1 MQANQV
7 QHGFIDDDLKWYED
21 KDPKGVTALIWEQS
35 WEEFPYRVNLSETES
50 GALLCKEHFRTFEAA
65 RDYCLKMTNNM
76 VA

>member
-21 KDPKGVTALIWEQS
+21 KDPQGFTALIWATTSSFQP
-35 WEEFPYRVNLSETES
+35 WKVNLTWTST
-50 GALLCKEHFRTFEAA
+50 GKALRVKHFTTFEAA
-65 RDYCLKMTNNM
+65 HNYCLRVTNNM